1 MTTSHDN
8 KLRLTDEEERQLGE
22 RIAQGDQQALEK
34 LVTANLGFVVSV
46 ARQYQDNGLS
56 LDDLVS
62 EGNLALMLAAGK
74 WKPEKGI
81 RFVQYAVWDIRK
93 AIERA
98 IEQQGNIIHDAPAS
112 VGFTNSRVDMA
123 VAKSNRNA
131 DENIAFLSADSEL
144 AGSLGCLNERE
155 RKVIILYYGLGTDAL
170 TMMEI
175 AEEMGLKRERVRQIR
190 KKAERK
196 LRKPLRQIAAPH
208 PSLRDTL
215 SPRGEGKI

>member
-8 KLRLTDEEERQLGE
+8 KLRLTDEEERLLGE

-144 AGSLGCLNERE
+144 TGSLGCLNERE

-175 AEEMGLKRERVRQIR
+175 ANEMGLKRERVRQIR

-196 LRKPLRQIAAPH
+196 LRKPLTM
-208 PSLRDTL
+208 LNN
-215 SPRGEGKI
+215 EKK

>member
-22 RIAQGDQQALEK
+22 RIAQGDQHALER

-131 DENIAFLSADSEL
+131 DESVSFLSADMEL
-144 AGSLGCLNERE
+144 TGSLGCLNERE

-196 LRKPLRQIAAPH
+196 LRKPLTK
-208 PSLRDTL
+208 LNN
-215 SPRGEGKI
+215 EKK

>member
-22 RIAQGDQQALEK
+22 RIARGDQHALER

-98 IEQQGNIIHDAPAS
+98 IEQQGNIIHEAPAS

-131 DENIAFLSADSEL
+131 DESVSFLSADTEL
-144 AGSLGCLNERE
+144 TVSLGCLNERE

-196 LRKPLRQIAAPH
+196 LRKPLTK
-208 PSLRDTL
+208 LNN
-215 SPRGEGKI
+215 EKK

>member
-22 RIAQGDQQALEK
+22 RIAQGDHNALEK

-46 ARQYQDNGLS
+46 ARQYQDNGLA

-131 DENIAFLSADSEL
+131 DENIAFLSAD
-144 AGSLGCLNERE
+144 
-155 RKVIILYYGLGTDAL
+155 
-170 TMMEI
+170 
-175 AEEMGLKRERVRQIR
+175 
-190 KKAERK
+190 
-196 LRKPLRQIAAPH
+196 
-208 PSLRDTL
+208 
-215 SPRGEGKI
+215 

>member
-22 RIAQGDQQALEK
+22 RIAQGDKNALDR
-34 LVTANLGFVVSV
+34 LVTANLGFVVSI
-46 ARQYQDNGLS
+46 ARQYQDKGLS

-62 EGNLALMLAAGK
+62 EGNLAMMLAAGK

-98 IEQQGNIIHDAPAS
+98 IDQQGNIIHDAPAS
-112 VGFTNSRVDMA
+112 VGFTNSRVDMV

-131 DENIAFLSADSEL
+131 NDEVALATASSEL

-155 RKVIILYYGLGTDAL
+155 RKVITAYYGLGTDAL

-175 AEEMGLKRERVRQIR
+175 AEDMGLKRERVRQIR
-190 KKAERK
+190 KKEERK
-196 LRKPLRQIAAPH
+196 LRKPL
-208 PSLRDTL
+208 SKLNN
-215 SPRGEGKI
+215 EK

>member
-22 RIAQGDQQALEK
+22 RIAQGDHNALEK

-46 ARQYQDNGLS
+46 ARQYQDNGLA

-144 AGSLGCLNERE
+144 AGSLGSLSERE

-175 AEEMGLKRERVRQIR
+175 ANETCLKRERVRQIR

-196 LRKPLRQIAAPH
+196 LRRPLTM
-208 PSLRDTL
+208 LNN
-215 SPRGEGKI
+215 EKK

>member
-8 KLRLTDEEERQLGE
+8 KLRLTDEEERLLGE

-131 DENIAFLSADSEL
+131 DENIAFLSTDSEL

-175 AEEMGLKRERVRQIR
+175 ANEMGLKRERVRQIR

-196 LRKPLRQIAAPH
+196 LRKPLTM
-208 PSLRDTL
+208 LNN
-215 SPRGEGKI
+215 EKK

>member
-175 AEEMGLKRERVRQIR
+175 ANEMGLKRERVRQIR

-196 LRKPLRQIAAPH
+196 LRKPLTM
-208 PSLRDTL
+208 LNN
-215 SPRGEGKI
+215 EKK

>member
-8 KLRLTDEEERQLGE
+8 KLRLTDEEERLLGE

-34 LVTANLGFVVSV
+34 LITANLGFVVSV

-175 AEEMGLKRERVRQIR
+175 ANEMGLKRERVRQIR

-196 LRKPLRQIAAPH
+196 LRKPLTM
-208 PSLRDTL
+208 LNN
-215 SPRGEGKI
+215 EKK

>member
-1 MTTSHDN
+1 MATSHDN

-22 RIAQGDQQALEK
+22 RIAQGDQQALER

-131 DENIAFLSADSEL
+131 DESVSFLSADTEL
-144 AGSLGCLNERE
+144 TGSLGCLNERE

-196 LRKPLRQIAAPH
+196 LRRPLTK
-208 PSLRDTL
+208 LNN
-215 SPRGEGKI
+215 EKK

>member
-8 KLRLTDEEERQLGE
+8 KLRLTDEEERLLGE

-131 DENIAFLSADSEL
+131 DENIAFLSTDSEL

-175 AEEMGLKRERVRQIR
+175 ANEMGLKRERVRQIR
-190 KKAERK
+190 TKAERK
-196 LRKPLRQIAAPH
+196 LRKPLTM
-208 PSLRDTL
+208 LNN
-215 SPRGEGKI
+215 EKK

>member
-8 KLRLTDEEERQLGE
+8 KLRLTDEEERLLGE

-131 DENIAFLSADSEL
+131 DESVSFLSADTEL
-144 AGSLGCLNERE
+144 TGSLGCLNERE

-196 LRKPLRQIAAPH
+196 LRRPLTM
-208 PSLRDTL
+208 LNN
-215 SPRGEGKI
+215 EKK

>member
-8 KLRLTDEEERQLGE
+8 KLRLTDEEERLLGE

-131 DENIAFLSADSEL
+131 DESVSFLSADTEL
-144 AGSLGCLNERE
+144 TGSLGCLNERE

-196 LRKPLRQIAAPH
+196 LRKPLTK
-208 PSLRDTL
+208 LNN
-215 SPRGEGKI
+215 EKK

>member
-8 KLRLTDEEERQLGE
+8 KPRLTDEEERMLGE
-22 RIAQGDQQALEK
+22 RISQGDQQALDK

-46 ARQYQDNGLS
+46 ARQYQDRGLS

-62 EGNLALMLAAGK
+62 EGNLAMMLAAGK

-98 IEQQGNIIHDAPAS
+98 IEQQENIIHDAPGS
-112 VGFTNSRVDMA
+112 VGFTNSRVDMV
-123 VAKSNRNA
+123 VAKTNRNIH
-131 DENIAFLSADSEL
+131 DEIGLSSAGSEL
-144 AGSLGCLNERE
+144 VGSLGCLNERE
-155 RKVIILYYGLGTDAL
+155 RKVITMYYGLGTNAL
-170 TMMEI
+170 TMIEI
-175 AEEMGLKRERVRQIR
+175 AMEMGLKRERVRQIR

-196 LRKPLRQIAAPH
+196 LRKPLRKA
-208 PSLRDTL
+208 
-215 SPRGEGKI
+215 

>member
-22 RIAQGDQQALEK
+22 RIAQGDQHALER

-131 DENIAFLSADSEL
+131 DESVSFLSADTEL
-144 AGSLGCLNERE
+144 TGSLGCLNERE

-196 LRKPLRQIAAPH
+196 LRRPLTMLNNEK
-208 PSLRDTL
+208 SN
-215 SPRGEGKI
+215 S

>member
-22 RIAQGDQQALEK
+22 RIAQGDQHALER

-74 WKPEKGI
+74 WKSEKGI

-131 DENIAFLSADSEL
+131 DESVSFLSADTEL
-144 AGSLGCLNERE
+144 TGSLGCLNERE

-196 LRKPLRQIAAPH
+196 LRKPLTK
-208 PSLRDTL
+208 LNN
-215 SPRGEGKI
+215 EKK

>member
-22 RIAQGDQQALEK
+22 RIAQGDQQALER

-131 DENIAFLSADSEL
+131 DESVSFLSADTEL
-144 AGSLGCLNERE
+144 TGSLGCLNERE

-196 LRKPLRQIAAPH
+196 LRRPLTKLNNEK
-208 PSLRDTL
+208 SN
-215 SPRGEGKI
+215 S

>member
-8 KLRLTDEEERQLGE
+8 KLRLTDEEERLLGE

-196 LRKPLRQIAAPH
+196 LRRPLTM
-208 PSLRDTL
+208 LNN
-215 SPRGEGKI
+215 EKK

>member
-22 RIAQGDQQALEK
+22 RIAQGDKNALDR
-34 LVTANLGFVVSV
+34 LVTANLGFVVSI
-46 ARQYQDNGLS
+46 ARQYQDKGLS

-62 EGNLALMLAAGK
+62 EGNLAMMLAAGK

-98 IEQQGNIIHDAPAS
+98 IDQQGNIIHDAPAS
-112 VGFTNSRVDMA
+112 VGFTNSRVDMV

-131 DENIAFLSADSEL
+131 NDEVALATASSEL

-155 RKVIILYYGLGTDAL
+155 RKVITAYYGLGTDAL

-175 AEEMGLKRERVRQIR
+175 AEDMGLKRERVRQIR

-196 LRKPLRQIAAPH
+196 LRKPLAK
-208 PSLRDTL
+208 LNN
-215 SPRGEGKI
+215 EK

>member
-22 RIAQGDQQALEK
+22 RIAQGDQQALER

-131 DENIAFLSADSEL
+131 DESVSFLSADTEL
-144 AGSLGCLNERE
+144 TGSLGSLNERE

-196 LRKPLRQIAAPH
+196 LRKPLTK
-208 PSLRDTL
+208 LNN
-215 SPRGEGKI
+215 EKK

>member
-1 MTTSHDN
+1 MATSHDN

-22 RIAQGDQQALEK
+22 RIAQGDQHALER

-131 DENIAFLSADSEL
+131 DESVSFLSADTEL
-144 AGSLGCLNERE
+144 TGSLGCLNERE

-196 LRKPLRQIAAPH
+196 LRRPLTK
-208 PSLRDTL
+208 LNN
-215 SPRGEGKI
+215 EKK

>member
-22 RIAQGDQQALEK
+22 RIAQGDQQALER

-131 DENIAFLSADSEL
+131 DESVSFLSADTEL
-144 AGSLGCLNERE
+144 TGSLGCLNERE

-175 AEEMGLKRERVRQIR
+175 ADEMGLKRERVRQIR

-196 LRKPLRQIAAPH
+196 LRRPLTK
-208 PSLRDTL
+208 LNN
-215 SPRGEGKI
+215 EKK

>member
-8 KLRLTDEEERQLGE
+8 KLRLTDEEERLLGE

-131 DENIAFLSADSEL
+131 DENIAFLSADTEL

-175 AEEMGLKRERVRQIR
+175 ANEMGLKRERVRQIR

-196 LRKPLRQIAAPH
+196 LRKPLTMLNNEK
-208 PSLRDTL
+208 SN
-215 SPRGEGKI
+215 S

>member
-22 RIAQGDQQALEK
+22 RIAQGDQHALEE

-131 DENIAFLSADSEL
+131 DESVSFLSADTEL
-144 AGSLGCLNERE
+144 TGSLGCLNERE

-175 AEEMGLKRERVRQIR
+175 ANEMGLKRERVRQIR

-196 LRKPLRQIAAPH
+196 LRKPLTM
-208 PSLRDTL
+208 LNN
-215 SPRGEGKI
+215 EKK

>member
-8 KLRLTDEEERQLGE
+8 KLRLTDEEERLLGE
-22 RIAQGDQQALEK
+22 RIAQGDQQALER

-131 DENIAFLSADSEL
+131 DESVSFLSADTEL
-144 AGSLGCLNERE
+144 TGSLGCLNERE

-196 LRKPLRQIAAPH
+196 LRKPLTK
-208 PSLRDTL
+208 LNN
-215 SPRGEGKI
+215 EKK

>member
-1 MTTSHDN
+1 MATSHDN

-22 RIAQGDQQALEK
+22 RIAQGDQQALER

-62 EGNLALMLAAGK
+62 EGNFALMLAAGK

-131 DENIAFLSADSEL
+131 DESVSFLSADTEL
-144 AGSLGCLNERE
+144 TGSLGCLNERE

-196 LRKPLRQIAAPH
+196 LRRPLTM
-208 PSLRDTL
+208 LNN
-215 SPRGEGKI
+215 EKK